1 MGNQSIS
8 ELLATAKLHL
18 LTVAQE
24 LEKNG
29 IDLYKVK
36 FERDDDEHVNRC
48 LLTWGKDIEAK
59 I

>member
-36 FERDDDEHVNRC
+36 FERDDDEHVNRG

>member
-1 MGNQSIS
+1 MNQSVT

-18 LTVAQE
+18 LNVAQE

-36 FERDDDEHVNRC
+36 FTRGEDEHVESC
-48 LLTWGKDIEAK
+48 LLTWGMDVEAER
-59 I
+59 